1 MQGTKLA
8 SRYAKSIFD
17 LSLEKGQMEQVHADM
32 KLILGVCKE
41 NKDFSL
47 MLKSPIIKPDKKE
60 AILNAVFGKSV
71 NVITKEFINIIVR
84 KKREYALENIAEA
97 FVSQYKRH
105 KKILTAV
112 ITTAFGLDDELRK
125 KVLQVVK
132 DAVKSELELVE
143 KVDKNIIGGFIIR
156 VGDNQDDTSIRTKI
170 QKLNRLFSENLFIK
184 DF

>member
-1 MQGTKLA
+1 MI
-8 SRYAKSIFD
+8 IFD
-17 LSLEKGQMEQVHADM
+17 DGD
-32 KLILGVCKE
+32 IG
-41 NKDFSL
+41 NF
-47 MLKSPIIKPDKKE
+47 KSK
-60 AILNAVFGKSV
+60 V
-71 NVITKEFINIIVR
+71 
-84 KKREYALENIAEA
+84 
-97 FVSQYKRH
+97 
-105 KKILTAV
+105 
-112 ITTAFGLDDELRK
+112 FGLDDELRK